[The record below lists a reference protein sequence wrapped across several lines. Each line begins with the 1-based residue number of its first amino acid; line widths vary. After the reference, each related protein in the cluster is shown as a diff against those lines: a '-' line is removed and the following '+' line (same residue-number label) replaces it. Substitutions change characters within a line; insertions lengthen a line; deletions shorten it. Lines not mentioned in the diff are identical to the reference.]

1 MVLIP
6 CLRASALVS
15 NGISS
20 IEAYCKQ
27 LDQFVKNNP
36 DSFRIF
42 ANIGSGLQGRKD
54 IWREFKTDEERN
66 NADNGENL
74 NDNVRVWLKSG
85 SIIIADCL
93 FQSPSRDWT
102 LYVTYYFREDG
113 SLAKLHSV
121 LNTFYGHISAIRD
134 RYYSP
139 SGNLLRSSAQYFDLG
154 TKKRKK
160 PGKDFQDEHIPEYLN
175 SKNLPC
181 SDLLKAP

>member
-6 CLRASALVS
+6 WVKASAPKS
-15 NGISS
+15 NDISS
-20 IEAYCKQ
+20 IESYCKQ

-36 DSFRIF
+36 NSFRIF
-42 ANIGSGLQGRKD
+42 ANIGSGLRGGED
-54 IWREFKTDEERN
+54 IWGEFKTEEERN
-66 NADNGENL
+66 KADNNENL
-74 NDNVRVWLKSG
+74 NDNVVAWLKSG
-85 SIIIADCL
+85 TVIYAECL
-93 FQSPSRDWT
+93 FQSPSRDWA